1 MDIIKIAVTGLVS
14 VCMAVLMKE
23 LKPQFSVLLS
33 ISACILI
40 FYFALS
46 KLNAIAALFSG
57 VTGYMN
63 LKESYLKILLKIIGI
78 SYIADFSASI
88 CRDAGYSAI
97 AGQIEIFGKIS
108 ILTVSTPVV
117 LAMLETVTE
126 YLG

>member
-1 MDIIKIAVTGLVS
+1 MDIIKIAITGIVS
-14 VCMAVLMKE
+14 VCMAVLMKD

-46 KLNAIAALFSG
+46 KLNAIAAVFSG

-78 SYIADFSASI
+78 SYISDFSASI
-88 CRDAGYSAI
+88 CRDAGYCAI

-117 LAMLETVTE
+117 LAMLETVTG

>member
-1 MDIIKIAVTGLVS
+1 MDIIKIAVTGIVS

-78 SYIADFSASI
+78 SYISDFSASI
-88 CRDAGYSAI
+88 CRDAGHSAI

>member
-1 MDIIKIAVTGLVS
+1 MDIIKIAVTGIVS

-78 SYIADFSASI
+78 SYISDFSASI

>member
-1 MDIIKIAVTGLVS
+1 MDIIKIAVTGIVS

>member
-1 MDIIKIAVTGLVS
+1 MDIIKIAVTGIVS

-23 LKPQFSVLLS
+23 LKPQFYVLLS
-33 ISACILI
+33 VSACILI

-46 KLNAIAALFSG
+46 KLNAIVTLFSG
-57 VTGYMN
+57 MTGYIN

-108 ILTVSTPVV
+108 ILTVSTPIV